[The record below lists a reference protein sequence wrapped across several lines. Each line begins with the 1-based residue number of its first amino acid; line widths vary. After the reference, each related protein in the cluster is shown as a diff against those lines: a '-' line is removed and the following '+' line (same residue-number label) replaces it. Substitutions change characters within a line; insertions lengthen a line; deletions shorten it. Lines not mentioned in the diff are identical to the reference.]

1 MGKLIVFAGHAGTG
15 KTTLAKRAMPILM
28 DKCRHPFIFLDKDT
42 AYGAFSSHL
51 LSVLTGNGQDRD
63 SPFYLKHFRDME
75 YSGLIDIARENL
87 ELGVDVILVGPF
99 SREIQSL
106 HLFAPAFLRLPKET
120 DIKVIWVDLD
130 VQVAKARIIKRNDPR
145 DQWKIEHWQEYQKRR
160 IEPPQHPQLF
170 RFENSVFNPTTFDV
184 LLTQIAA

>member
-1 MGKLIVFAGHAGTG
+1 
-15 KTTLAKRAMPILM
+15 
-28 DKCRHPFIFLDKDT
+28 
-42 AYGAFSSHL
+42 
-51 LSVLTGNGQDRD
+51 
-63 SPFYLKHFRDME
+63 
-75 YSGLIDIARENL
+75 
-87 ELGVDVILVGPF
+87 VDVIMVGPF

-106 HLFAPAFLRLPKET
+106 HLFDPAFFRLPKET

-160 IEPPQHPQLF
+160 IEPPQHHQLF
-170 RFENSVFNPTTFDV
+170 RFENSVFNLTTFDV